1 MVKLGGSYLDGVFV
15 VRRRVRLGRGDARSP
30 AAGAAVAE
38 GRVLRRRRRR
48 SQFATA
54 AAAALQAAVSRAA
67 AAAAAA
73 ARPRFTAA
81 AAAASHAGG
90 LVPTPPAAPVRP
102 FVIKPETEEGP
113 PPHGQPAD
121 ETSIT
126 LKMMHDE
133 LTDPSNL
140 SQISNARKTTLTCH
154 HHVRLITC
162 QQNGN

>member
-1 MVKLGGSYLDGVFV
+1 VKLGGSYLDGVFV

-81 AAAASHAGG
+81 AASHGGG

-126 LKMMHDE
+126 LQMMHDE
-133 LTDPSNL
+133 LADPSNL